1 MSSRIGGRQR
11 SEQSDLARQR
21 RRGKALHTIFHA
33 GLGPD
38 EALRVRSTECA
49 HEGCRRG

>member
-11 SEQSDLARQR
+11 SEQSDLARPC
-21 RRGKALHTIFHA
+21 RRGKASHIVSHA

-38 EALRVRSTECA
+38 EALRGRSTECA
-49 HEGCRRG
+49 REGCRRG